1 MSHTQIAVIAV
12 SAIALRVLLGSPI
25 YWIKQVFRKT
35 GK

>member
-12 SAIALRVLLGSPI
+12 SAITLRVLLGSPI
-25 YWIKQVFRKT
+25 YWIKQVLRKT